1 MNLHTL
7 TLLASTALLPTL
19 ALAQAPSMPAPAAP
33 AQTSAQAP
41 SAQAPAAAEFVTK
54 AASGNMFE
62 IQSSQLAL
70 EKTQN
75 DRVRQFAQKMV
86 QDHTGAGD
94 RLKQAAQG
102 QTVPTELDQ
111 EHKQMMQVL
120 QDASER
126 DFDQRY
132 VLLQSRGHQDT
143 VAMFDRYAQNG
154 DNPQLKQFA
163 QQLLPD
169 LRGHLEQIQQIQ
181 TSLPPVQT
189 AQAPGQ
195 TGSQQSAQTSASQN
209 TVPVGGSGAQLL
221 TALQP
226 GQWRGSK
233 LIGTNI
239 YGFEQG
245 NRNDTDKVGDI
256 NEVLLD
262 RNGNVQA
269 VVIGVGGFLGLGEKD
284 VAIPFNMIEWRSAD
298 EVRTSANTTAPA
310 GAGGTA
316 SRTDAPTAG
325 TNATAPATRP
335 GDATATGTVTRSEQ
349 AGANQTSP
357 DRGYIRMSKDELKN
371 SPTFRYSAQR

>member
-1 MNLHTL
+1 
-7 TLLASTALLPTL
+7 
-19 ALAQAPSMPAPAAP
+19 
-33 AQTSAQAP
+33 
-41 SAQAPAAAEFVTK
+41 
-54 AASGNMFE
+54 
-62 IQSSQLAL
+62 
-70 EKTQN
+70 
-75 DRVRQFAQKMV
+75 
-86 QDHTGAGD
+86 
-94 RLKQAAQG
+94 
-102 QTVPTELDQ
+102 
-111 EHKQMMQVL
+111 
-120 QDASER
+120 
-126 DFDQRY
+126 
-132 VLLQSRGHQDT
+132 
-143 VAMFDRYAQNG
+143 
-154 DNPQLKQFA
+154 
-163 QQLLPD
+163 
-169 LRGHLEQIQQIQ
+169 
-181 TSLPPVQT
+181 
-189 AQAPGQ
+189 
-195 TGSQQSAQTSASQN
+195 
-209 TVPVGGSGAQLL
+209 VGGSGRQLL

-316 SRTDAPTAG
+316 ARMDAPTAG
-325 TNATAPATRP
+325 TTATAPATRP
-335 GDATATGTVTRSEQ
+335 GDATATGTVARSEQ

-371 SPTFRYSAQR
+371 APTFRYNAQR